1 MKGDEEQI
9 VLGYSNELTIARL
22 ALMDLV
28 SVMYESNPDALQE
41 LAAHYREAVLSTVL
55 CAFSESAELKASI
68 VTTYVALASPSQ
80 CFHIAHLWLNVE
92 MVLASALPALRSTLN
107 GIPDVDHV
115 NRLVL
120 ESFGGIETLASL
132 FNGKRYPLQPV
143 LRVLLYILASYS
155 GALHLRNYDGS
166 AIDVN
171 ADDEA
176 ATESALAKVLIPKA
190 LRSALRAVFSDKN
203 GANSATNIRMR
214 SRKQKVQE
222 REDIIGKLLLWDLF
236 LQLFPSSGSR
246 GGDSSQGEGASSTL
260 IASSLSS
267 YVARHGMLT
276 SFLNFSSTL
285 LSQESQSTSKTGV
298 MELQDTALFDV
309 TDLDKKEDD
318 EIWSLHKARVFQL
331 GTCVFFR
338 TVVRLPAM
346 VRSWWND
353 DCSRAARSWAAKYFE
368 DHITPSVLAAE
379 LDLIQKAGENTLTG
393 GESWDDEEMT
403 VKGSRVSREITTTYM
418 KDECALEM
426 VVRVPSSYPLR
437 CVEVECTKRIG
448 ISEDRW
454 RRWVLQIIRVTS
466 SRDGSLL
473 DAVLLW
479 KRNVDKEFEGVEPCP
494 ICYSILNPK
503 NMGLPS
509 LPCKTCNNK
518 YHNSCLY
525 KWFNQSGKN
534 KCPICQQPFC

>member
-1 MKGDEEQI
+1 M
-9 VLGYSNELTIARL
+9 
-22 ALMDLV
+22 
-28 SVMYESNPDALQE
+28 
-41 LAAHYREAVLSTVL
+41 
-55 CAFSESAELKASI
+55 
-68 VTTYVALASPSQ
+68 
-80 CFHIAHLWLNVE
+80 
-92 MVLASALPALRSTLN
+92 
-107 GIPDVDHV
+107 
-115 NRLVL
+115 
-120 ESFGGIETLASL
+120 
-132 FNGKRYPLQPV
+132 
-143 LRVLLYILASYS
+143 
-155 GALHLRNYDGS
+155 
-166 AIDVN
+166 
-171 ADDEA
+171 
-176 ATESALAKVLIPKA
+176 
-190 LRSALRAVFSDKN
+190 
-203 GANSATNIRMR
+203 
-214 SRKQKVQE
+214 
-222 REDIIGKLLLWDLF
+222 
-236 LQLFPSSGSR
+236 FPSSGNS
-246 GGDSSQGEGASSTL
+246 DGEGASSTL

-267 YVARHGMLT
+267 YVVRHGMLT
-276 SFLNFSSTL
+276 NFLNFSSAL
-285 LSQESQSTSKTGV
+285 LSQESQSASKAAV
-298 MELQDTALFDV
+298 SELQDAALFDV

-318 EIWSLHKARVFQL
+318 ETWSLHKTRVFQL
-331 GTCVFFR
+331 GTRVFFR

-353 DCSRAARSWAAKYFE
+353 DCSRATRSWAAKYFE

-379 LDLIQKAGENTLTG
+379 LELIQKASDGSSAV

-479 KRNVDKEFEGVEPCP
+479 KHNVDKEFEGVEPCP